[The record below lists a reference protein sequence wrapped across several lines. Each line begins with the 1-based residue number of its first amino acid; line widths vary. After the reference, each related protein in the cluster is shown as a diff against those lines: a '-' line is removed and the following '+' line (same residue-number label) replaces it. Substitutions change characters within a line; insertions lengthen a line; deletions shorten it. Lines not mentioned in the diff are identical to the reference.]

1 MSSIWLRVGNLIDF
15 VIKGFGRL
23 RLAVILLFLIT
34 LGVFFWAGGRE
45 KKDLVHAPNDPP
57 LIGIHLAGAIER
69 EFKNENNIFGSPLDQ
84 FSVEKQRLIK
94 AISKSLRESVG
105 FNSIDDVSGNTNHE
119 DAASGDQNHIPVAI
133 AGPDY
138 VVTNE
143 TGKLTLDGRNSF
155 DEDGDELDFAWYL
168 VNSPQGAT
176 AAINEPNSP
185 ISSFTVSLDG
195 TYWFSLVVS
204 DGQLKSSPSVIKVT
218 VQKKN
223 LTPIAVISGPT
234 RGIPN
239 KELIFSGEK
248 SFDPE
253 HNPLNYSWKIDESP
267 SKSSAS
273 EIQNS
278 APQTKFIPDIP
289 GMYVVSLIV
298 DNGTTSSPPHQHR
311 LEVGPHF
318 NGSVD
323 LILDPDQLVKVGE
336 EKTLTATIAGRVG
349 DTTYQISW
357 QLVSSPTSSSIGK
370 NHSGHSMIFKADLP
384 GHYLYR
390 AFLKSND
397 EIIAHKTIHISAIP
411 NMKTLP
417 KDEISR
423 AENRSDLPD
432 HVYAHAGSDFSKC
445 LAEKEI
451 KIQSNN
457 SYSTFKG
464 ELEYSW
470 EIEKS
475 PKKSDRAYILRSDTP
490 HPVLVPDRAGE
501 YTIQLQVRDRAS
513 SSTATDSVNISVL
526 LDTMT
531 FELNPFEW
539 PSHIEKES
547 LQDWLGV
554 RVIYGSK
561 LPLTERV
568 QMKGEDEKLLLSF
581 SSRIGEPGVRL
592 AFQDIPT
599 EGNQMLL
606 SLNHKVSLPGSYELD
621 RPYYFTYAYWHK
633 LLGTPTEESDNPLF
647 VFKKRRIDGLEC
659 FEITRK

>member
-1 MSSIWLRVGNLIDF
+1 MGNLIDF
-15 VIKGFGRL
+15 VIKRFGRL
-23 RLAVILLFLIT
+23 RLAMILLFLIT
-34 LGVFFWAGGRE
+34 SGVFIWVGGRE
-45 KKDLVHAPNDPP
+45 KRDIVHAPNDPP
-57 LIGIHLAGAIER
+57 LIGIHLAGVTDR
-69 EFKNENNIFGSPLDQ
+69 EFKNEDLIFESPRDHL
-84 FSVEKQRLIK
+84 SVRKQKLFK
-94 AISKSLRESVG
+94 AISKSLRESAG
-105 FNSIDDVSGNTNHE
+105 FSSLDDVSANANNE
-119 DAASGDQNHIPVAI
+119 DVTPEDQNHTPVAI

-138 VVTNE
+138 VITKEAN
-143 TGKLTLDGRNSF
+143 KLILDGRNSF

-176 AAINEPNSP
+176 AAISEPNSP

-195 TYWFSLVVS
+195 TYWFSLIVS

-223 LTPIAVISGPT
+223 VTPIAVISGPT

-248 SFDPE
+248 SFDPD

-267 SKSSAS
+267 PKSSKN

-278 APQTKFIPDIP
+278 APLAKFTPDVS
-289 GMYVVSLIV
+289 GTYVISLIV
-298 DNGTTSSPPHQHR
+298 DDGITSSPPHQHR
-311 LEVGPHF
+311 FEIGPHL

-323 LILDPDQLVKVGE
+323 LILDPDQLVTVGE
-336 EKTLTATIAGRVG
+336 EKTLTAKIAGKVG

-357 QLVSSPTSSSIGK
+357 QLVSSPTSSSIEK
-370 NHSGHSMIFKADLP
+370 NHNGDSMLFRADIP

-390 AFLKSND
+390 AFLKLND
-397 EIIAHKTIHISAIP
+397 EIIAHGTIHISAIP
-411 NMKTLP
+411 NMKILS
-417 KDEISR
+417 KEDASQF
-423 AENRSDLPD
+423 ENRSILND
-432 HVYAHAGSDFSKC
+432 HIFADAGTDFSKC
-445 LAEKEI
+445 LAVNEV
-451 KIQSNN
+451 KIQSRN

-464 ELEYSW
+464 ELEYNW
-470 EIEKS
+470 EIKKS
-475 PKKSDRAYILRSDTP
+475 PKRSDRAHLLQSDTP
-490 HPVLVPDRAGE
+490 HPIFVPDKAGE

-513 SSTATDSVNISVL
+513 SSIATDSVKISIL

-539 PSHIEKES
+539 PPHIEKES
-547 LQDWLGV
+547 LPEWLGV
-554 RVIYGSK
+554 RVFYGSQ
-561 LPLTERV
+561 LPLTKRI

-581 SSRIGEPGVRL
+581 SNRIGDPGVRL

-599 EGNQMLL
+599 EGNRMLL
-606 SLNHKVSLPGSYELD
+606 SLNNRVSLPGLYEID

-647 VFKKRRIDGLEC
+647 VFKKRRIDGREC
-659 FEITRK
+659 FEITKK